1 MPNIMYHKIK
11 NTSPKTPYANIPIP
25 TNKANS
31 FGQLVKEGI
40 AFGTGTAIA
49 RNVTDS
55 VFQSMSPTTD
65 PIIPTK
71 SSTTDPIIPTKS
83 STVVSNTD
91 KDNYCDFL
99 KEQLIHCVSY
109 NTNNCDYLQKMHNTL
124 CKTNI

>member
-71 SSTTDPIIPTKS
+71 SST
-83 STVVSNTD
+83 VVSNTD
-91 KDNYCDFL
+91 NNNYCDYL